1 MLDAHFALQDQ
12 KLLGDLSQLEIF
24 VNGAFYRAEDAKIS
38 VWDHG
43 LLYGD
48 GIFEG
53 IRAYQGGVF
62 KLNAH
67 LERLFE
73 SAKAIGMTLPYGL
86 KELSEVVLETLKRNQ
101 LQDAHVRVLVTRG
114 IGKPGVSPVSCVQPG
129 LVIMAY
135 PFPPLLGEKPA
146 RLITSSVQRKAPHS
160 VDARVKSLNYLDNVL
175 AKLQAICAGM
185 DDAIMLDSTG
195 CIAETTGANVFAVI
209 RGSIHTPT
217 LTAALPGITRYTV
230 IQLAKEEG
238 YSVTERPMTLG
249 DLYVADEVFLTGTA
263 TEIAVVGEI
272 DGRKIGDEKAGPVTS
287 KLIRIYQDLVI
298 SGPDVTR
305 IV

>member
-1 MLDAHFALQDQ
+1 MIWFETQ
-12 KLLGDLSQLEIF
+12 KKKLE
-24 VNGAFYRAEDAKIS
+24 
-38 VWDHG
+38 
-43 LLYGD
+43 
-48 GIFEG
+48 
-53 IRAYQGGVF
+53 
-62 KLNAH
+62 
-67 LERLFE
+67 
-73 SAKAIGMTLPYGL
+73 
-86 KELSEVVLETLKRNQ
+86 
-101 LQDAHVRVLVTRG
+101 
-114 IGKPGVSPVSCVQPG
+114 
-129 LVIMAY
+129 
-135 PFPPLLGEKPA
+135 

-195 CIAETTGANVFAVI
+195 CIAETTGANVFAII

-272 DGRKIGDEKAGPVTS
+272 DGRKILYFS
-287 KLIRIYQDLVI
+287 NHIN
-298 SGPDVTR
+298 
-305 IV
+305 

>member
-1 MLDAHFALQDQ
+1 MLDAHFAMTERE
-12 KLLGDLSQLEIF
+12 LLGDLSQLEVF
-24 VNGAFYRAEDAKIS
+24 VNGSFFRGDEAKIS

-62 KLNAH
+62 KLDEH

-73 SAKAIGMTLPYGL
+73 SAQAINMKLPYSIN
-86 KELSEVVLETLKRNQ
+86 ELGHVVLETLKRNQ
-101 LQDAHVRVLVTRG
+101 LKDAHVRVLVTRG
-114 IGKPGVSPVSCVQPG
+114 IGKPGVSPASCTRPG
-129 LVIMAY
+129 LVVMAY

-146 RLITSSVQRKAPHS
+146 RLITSSVQRKAPRS

-185 DDAIMLDSTG
+185 DDAIMLDSNG

-209 RGSIHTPT
+209 RGSLHTPN

-230 IQLAKEEG
+230 IQLAKEQGIQVE
-238 YSVTERPMTLG
+238 ERQMTLG

-263 TEIAVVGEI
+263 TEIAVAGEI
-272 DGRKIGDEKAGPVTS
+272 DGRKIGDGKTGPVAS
-287 KLIRIYQDLVI
+287 ALMKSYQELVI
-298 SGPDVTR
+298 SGPHVTR
-305 IV
+305 IE

>member
-1 MLDAHFALQDQ
+1 
-12 KLLGDLSQLEIF
+12 
-24 VNGAFYRAEDAKIS
+24 
-38 VWDHG
+38 
-43 LLYGD
+43 
-48 GIFEG
+48 
-53 IRAYQGGVF
+53 
-62 KLNAH
+62 
-67 LERLFE
+67 
-73 SAKAIGMTLPYGL
+73 
-86 KELSEVVLETLKRNQ
+86 
-101 LQDAHVRVLVTRG
+101 
-114 IGKPGVSPVSCVQPG
+114 
-129 LVIMAY
+129 
-135 PFPPLLGEKPA
+135 
-146 RLITSSVQRKAPHS
+146 
-160 VDARVKSLNYLDNVL
+160 
-175 AKLQAICAGM
+175 
-185 DDAIMLDSTG
+185 
-195 CIAETTGANVFAVI
+195 AVI

-272 DGRKIGDEKAGPVTS
+272 DGRKIGEEKTGPVTS